1 MKFLRIGDSLK
12 AGWGHTRAHFWLL
25 LLLFA
30 VSWGLG
36 LALQHGPWGRI
47 VGTVLSI
54 IVNVLLGMVLLLVYL
69 RIVRG
74 ETVTLSSLGDLALG
88 PGKVGA
94 YALGTVATIL
104 LVGVGMVLLVVP
116 GIYLL
121 IRFQFVPLLIL
132 DEGLGVGAAFE
143 ASSHLTQG
151 VKGDY
156 LLFGL
161 ACVGVMLLGLL
172 ALCVGIIPAAMT
184 VGLAQV
190 WLFEDLKRQAGDAP
204 QAPSHA
210 PVPAVE

>member
-1 MKFLRIGDSLK
+1 MKFLRIGDALK
-12 AGWGHTRAHFWLL
+12 AGWGHTRTHFWLL

-30 VSWGLG
+30 VSWALG
-36 LALQHGPWGRI
+36 LVLQYGPWGRI
-47 VGTVLSI
+47 VGTTLSI
-54 IVNVLLGMVLLLVYL
+54 VVNVLLGMVLLLVYL

-88 PGKVGA
+88 PGKVGSYGLGMLA
-94 YALGTVATIL
+94 YLL
-104 LVGVGMVLLVVP
+104 LVGVGMVLLLVP
-116 GIYLL
+116 GIYLM

-132 DEGLGVGAAFE
+132 DEGLGVGDAFE
-143 ASSHLTQG
+143 TSSRLTQG

-161 ACVGVMLLGLL
+161 ACVGLLLLGLL

-190 WLFEDLKRQAGDAP
+190 WLFEDLKRQAGLD
-204 QAPSHA
+204 
-210 PVPAVE
+210 PASA